1 MMIVIVN
8 LRVLLVFE
16 CLLKIRGKKIFLRFI
31 IYFFLFILKVII
43 NIILLYF
50 RDILFFGRSL

>member
-1 MMIVIVN
+1 MIIVIVN
-8 LRVLLVFE
+8 LRVLSVFE

-50 RDILFFGRSL
+50 RDILFF